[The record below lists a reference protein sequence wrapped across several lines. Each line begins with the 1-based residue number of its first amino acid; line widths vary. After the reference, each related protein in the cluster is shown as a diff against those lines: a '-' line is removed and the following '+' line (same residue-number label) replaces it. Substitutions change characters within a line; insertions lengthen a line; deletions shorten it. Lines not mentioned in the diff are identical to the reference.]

1 MRKNKKPMFMTVRE
15 NADGEKRYYW
25 QPSRSVRTFGFKI
38 EPLGNDFAEA
48 VKKANRLN
56 EAVEEWKSGRNQ
68 TAFTKRSA
76 PVVTG
81 SFQALVN
88 EYKQTV
94 YWTERR
100 KSTLTGYE
108 KHLKKILRVFGDK
121 PLCLIQRADISAFY
135 NAYAVEHRSSANAAL
150 RVINIL
156 MNYAVSRDY
165 IIKNPAQGIRIAGTP
180 PRRSV
185 WSREAESALLEACDE
200 MERPS
205 QRRAFILGLYTGQRE
220 GDVLSLNWSNVTISS
235 DGLTICL
242 TQSKTGTYLEIPAA
256 RIVAEELKHDVSDGG
271 VYKIAGRTGAVVKN
285 EFTNTGWKSDAFR
298 KVFCKIRARAQ
309 QNHPEIDF
317 SNLQFIDLRR
327 TCVVR
332 MAEQGATIPQITAVT
347 GHKTDECQ
355 RIIETYLPR
364 NLKMAAEAIRKLDAF
379 C

>member
-1 MRKNKKPMFMTVRE
+1 MSKTKKPLFMTERQ
-15 NADGEKRYYW
+15 NADGERRYYW
-25 QPSRSVRTFGFKI
+25 QPSKTIRAFGFKI

-56 EAVEEWKSGRNQ
+56 EAVEEWKAGKNQ
-68 TAFTKRSA
+68 PAFTKRSA
-76 PVVTG
+76 PVVSG

-88 EYKQTV
+88 EYRQTV

-135 NAYAVEHRSSANAAL
+135 NAHAVEHRASANAAL

-165 IIKNPAQGIRIAGTP
+165 IIRNPAQGIRIAGTP

-185 WSREAESALLEACDE
+185 WSKGAELAFLEACE
-200 MERPS
+200 ELNRPS

-220 GDVLSLNWSNVTISS
+220 GDVLSLKWPNVTTTP
-235 DGLTICL
+235 DGMTLCL

-256 RIVAEELKHDVSDGG
+256 RIVAEELKRDTIDG
-271 VYKIAGRTGAVVKN
+271 ICQIGRRSGALVKN
-285 EFTNTGWKSDAFR
+285 EYTNTGWKGDAFR
-298 KVFCKIRARAQ
+298 KVFAQIRARAQ

-364 NLKMAAEAIRKLDAF
+364 NRTMAAEAIRKLDTF
-379 C
+379 G

>member
-1 MRKNKKPMFMTVRE
+1 MRKDKKPLFMTERR
-15 NADGEKRYYW
+15 NTSGERRYYW
-25 QPSRSVRTFGFKI
+25 QPSKTIKTFGFKI

-48 VKKANRLN
+48 VKKANRMN
-56 EAVEEWKSGRNQ
+56 EAVEEWKAGRNQ
-68 TAFTKRSA
+68 PAFTKRSA

-100 KSTLTGYE
+100 KSTLIGYE

-135 NAYAVEHRSSANAAL
+135 NAQAVEHRSSANAAL

-156 MNYAVSRDY
+156 MNYAVTRDY
-165 IIKNPAQGIRIAGTP
+165 IIRNPAQGIRIAGTP

-185 WSREAESALLEACDE
+185 WSKGAELAFLEACDE
-200 MERPS
+200 LNRPS

-220 GDVLSLNWSNVTISS
+220 GDILSLKWPNVMTTA
-235 DGLTICL
+235 DGMTICL

-256 RIVAEELKHDVSDGG
+256 RVVVEELKRDVNKG
-271 VYKIAGRTGAVVKN
+271 VCQIGRRSGALVKN
-285 EFTNTGWKSDAFR
+285 EYTNAGYEGDAFR
-298 KVFCKIRARAQ
+298 KVFGKIRARAQ
-309 QNHPEIDF
+309 HNHPEIDF

-332 MAEQGATIPQITAVT
+332 MAERGATIPQITAVT

-364 NLKMAAEAIRKLDAF
+364 NRTMAAEAIRKLDAF